1 MCAASAIITWWTV
14 WPLMSMPRICRRRLL
29 GLVGGRGQLHA
40 AGLAAA
46 AGLDLGLDDG
56 TPPPVAPICSAA
68 ARASS
73 GVVGD
78 VAGQHRYTVLRE
90 EVPRLVLEQVHECPS
105 SSSKGHG
112 KENIRTEP
120 SPARGGP
127 PDTGARHGTNLTA
140 EGTPGAGATSH
151 PWDGGP
157 DSDTQEATDVDSRRT
172 GQLVRM
178 MVAGT
183 FALTLAACGS
193 GSGGSGVPPGDRHPV
208 GPRQQ
213 QLHPLHPFQPERPAA
228 FPITVT
234 RKGGIAGFNDTLV
247 LQADGSLQ
255 ISSRG
260 HESTCRL
267 KPEILKEIL
276 RAVGGV
282 PWSRLTPSSGKA
294 RYPDDMVLLVGS
306 GASKGPARLDDPGLA
321 PLKQP
326 LSILVVDSS
335 GPNPAHELCDPT

>member
-1 MCAASAIITWWTV
+1 
-14 WPLMSMPRICRRRLL
+14 
-29 GLVGGRGQLHA
+29 
-40 AGLAAA
+40 
-46 AGLDLGLDDG
+46 
-56 TPPPVAPICSAA
+56 
-68 ARASS
+68 
-73 GVVGD
+73 
-78 VAGQHRYTVLRE
+78 
-90 EVPRLVLEQVHECPS
+90 
-105 SSSKGHG
+105 
-112 KENIRTEP
+112 
-120 SPARGGP
+120 
-127 PDTGARHGTNLTA
+127 
-140 EGTPGAGATSH
+140 
-151 PWDGGP
+151 
-157 DSDTQEATDVDSRRT
+157 VDSRRT

-178 MVAGT
+178 MVAGS

-193 GSGGSGVPPGDRHPV
+193 GSGGSGGAGEGTGTPSGPGSSSSTPSTPSHPSS
-208 GPRQQ
+208 PNAA
-213 QLHPLHPFQPERPAA
+213 AA

-260 HESTCRL
+260 HESTCQL

-294 RYPDDMVLLVGS
+294 RYPDDMILLVGS